1 MKIGKKNVFLRVF
14 YRHSFRQRV
23 CSPSPRTETR
33 TSRKNIV
40 LVPLPAVPPPMLQ
53 LMDLPPEIRQIIFI
67 DSSKKARGTLQVLK
81 LHLLARCDNPRH
93 TEERPPGRALCLLY
107 VLPQSRQTGVLR
119 AEYFERIT

>member
-1 MKIGKKNVFLRVF
+1 
-14 YRHSFRQRV
+14 
-23 CSPSPRTETR
+23 
-33 TSRKNIV
+33 
-40 LVPLPAVPPPMLQ
+40 MLQ

-119 AEYFERIT
+119 AEYFERIICACGTKENKVLEENKVLVGHSAATLLTISR